1 MGRFADWISIKTPA
15 QRAKEAQRYDRWAF
29 PYGQNQREKIE
40 QLLAQLLPE
49 EDSKIAMMLF
59 LQGKQAYTGEEPIWG
74 DGPRECSDRERIA
87 YAIRGMEENLRG
99 KKRIRIA
106 RFLALIIA
114 DQQIDETLN
123 YPTKEELLALADTLE
138 QYL

>member
-15 QRAKEAQRYDRWAF
+15 QRAKEAERYDRWAF
-29 PYGQNQREKIE
+29 PHGQNQRQKIE

-74 DGPRECSDRERIA
+74 DGPRKCSDRERIA

-123 YPTKEELLALADTLE
+123 YPTVEQLLALAETLK

>member
-1 MGRFADWISIKTPA
+1 MSKFSEWISIKSPA
-15 QRAKEAQRYDRWAF
+15 QRAKEAERYNRWAF
-29 PYGQNQREKIE
+29 PYGQNQRQKIE
-40 QLLAQLLPE
+40 QLLSQLLPE

-87 YAIRGMEENLRG
+87 YGIRAMEENLRG
-99 KKRIRIA
+99 KKRPWIA
-106 RFLALIIA
+106 RILAVIIA

-123 YPTKEELLALADTLE
+123 YPGAEQLLALSDTLE